1 MVIAPMGCQ
10 PDDMTIAIETSTAA
24 AHAVVASKSTFNWRP
39 MVRPALALIIIVAAY
54 RVSLEK
60 LMASMRLDTP
70 LAHLALVP
78 FIALGLA
85 AIARNNDSGPAI
97 HDRQLDWI
105 VGLLLSLAALGANVI
120 LPTRLSADFWV
131 WRIDLL
137 TLPMFVGGVITLLF
151 GVRTLWKFRYA
162 VGFLF
167 LAWPYPY
174 TLVLDRWLGRFTQLT
189 ISVLDLTLQRIT
201 IATKVPG
208 SDSNF
213 AVMHNLETITMSVA
227 SACSGANGMIGFVL
241 VASAFLLVLDGSKK
255 RKAAWL
261 ATGALLVWVLNV
273 VRILII
279 FWAARKWGKTVAI
292 DGFHPYVGL
301 VVFNVAIIAMVI
313 LLKPFRLKVRYAAKS
328 KDLLQPGP
336 APKTYRPQLPV
347 ALLCVSAM
355 SLGVGVFNGQLE
367 NYDRIAD
374 SLGTPRLADFATSQ
388 ETPTGW
394 NLSTVA
400 TYPEYERFFGDN
412 SLWTRYAYVSNGE
425 PDAAFT
431 ANVPI
436 IVDVVETPDR
446 DALNAYGIEE
456 CYTFHGYS
464 ITGKQSV
471 YLGQNLTGEMMS
483 WTSSK
488 TGYTYTQ
495 VYWHWP
501 IKTSSGTEYER
512 VTLVMNDQP
521 TNEFTS
527 PPLSTDGLK
536 QLQLDLNDVL
546 QGRGSDEDRARLLET
561 RTFMIGFARNLVD
574 MRAPAASAPAATTG
588 S

>member
-1 MVIAPMGCQ
+1 MVTVQMSCQ
-10 PDDMTIAIETSTAA
+10 PERMTIAIETSTAA
-24 AHAVVASKSTFNWRP
+24 EQVAIGIKTAFDWRTK
-39 MVRPALALIIIVAAY
+39 VRPAVALLIIVAAY

-60 LMASMRLDTP
+60 LMSSMRLDTP

-120 LPTRLSADFWV
+120 LPARLSADFWV
-131 WRIDLL
+131 WRVDLL

-162 VGFLF
+162 VGFLL

-174 TLVLDRWLGRFTQLT
+174 TLVLDRWLGRFTDFT
-189 ISVLDLTLQRIT
+189 ISALDRVLHHVP

-213 AVMHNLETITMSVA
+213 AVVHNHETITMSVA

-241 VASAFLLVLDGSKK
+241 VASGFLLVLTGSKK
-255 RKAAWL
+255 RKALWL
-261 ATGALLVWVLNV
+261 TTGAAVVWALNV
-273 VRILII
+273 VRIMII
-279 FWAARKWGKTVAI
+279 FWAAKKWGKTVAI

-301 VVFNVAIIAMVI
+301 IVFNVAIVFMVI
-313 LLKPFRLKVRYAAKS
+313 LLKPFRLKVRYAPKT
-328 KDLLQPGP
+328 KDLLQP
-336 APKTYRPQLPV
+336 APRPYRPQLPV

-355 SLGVGVFNGQLE
+355 SLGVGVFNGQLQ

-400 TYPEYERFFGDN
+400 TYPEYERFFGEN
-412 SLWTRYAYVSNGE
+412 SLWTRYAYAANGE
-425 PDAAFT
+425 SGAKFS

-456 CYTFHGYS
+456 CYKFHGYS
-464 ITGKQSV
+464 VTGKQSV
-471 YLGQNLTGEMMS
+471 YLGQNLTGEMLT

-488 TGYTYTQ
+488 TGNTYTQ
-495 VYWHWP
+495 LYWHWP

-527 PPLSTDGLK
+527 PPLSTEGLK

-546 QGRGSDEDRARLLET
+546 RGGGSDEQRARLVET

-574 MRAPAASAPAATTG
+574 MRAPAVLTG
-588 S
+588 G